1 MFSVRLGGA
10 TLIAL
15 CLEMEKMN
23 EITPSLPSLL
33 LHLLLFFLSIVKI
46 YILVGVLVSQGCC
59 NKVLQTDG
67 LNNRNLI
74 FSQLW
79 RLDICLQFPLFGGPA
94 HSKPLWGPVLTC
106 N

>member
-46 YILVGVLVSQGCC
+46 TNRLLKKSTGKSKKILETNDNEKMATQ
-59 NKVLQTDG
+59 
-67 LNNRNLI
+67 NL
-74 FSQLW
+74 W
-79 RLDICLQFPLFGGPA
+79 DA
-94 HSKPLWGPVLTC
+94 AK
-106 N
+106 